1 MIENLRSFAPL
12 GKSYHVGLLF
22 TFITYSAIYG
32 GNKHDYWR
40 ADMSEINSTLQ
51 KVKWEEEMENKGV
64 NQRWRFFRSNSE
76 DVVKNNVPLKERKKQ
91 KPKPLWQTKRVSR
104 SVRKPTQLWK
114 TYERTRRN
122 NYSK

>member
-32 GNKHDYWR
+32 GKKHDYWK

-51 KVKWEEEMENKGV
+51 KVKWEKEMENKGV
-64 NQRWRFFRSNSE
+64 NQRWMFFRSNIE
-76 DVVKNNVPLKERKKQ
+76 DVVKNKVPLKKG
-91 KPKPLWQTKRVSR
+91 
-104 SVRKPTQLWK
+104 
-114 TYERTRRN
+114 RN
-122 NYSK
+122 KNPSHCGKLRE